1 MRCHRNIG
9 RIFGARPQVRA
20 RRITSR
26 ATLLADVRDRS
37 KRRAAVVEA
46 IENLL
51 RQGPLQD
58 AEEAAICAAA
68 LSRRKLWERGLSML
82 SEANFLA
89 GTKGLNA
96 AVKTCRSASQWELAI
111 WLAME
116 HKETKR
122 DGLTYSMVLSA
133 CGEGSVWALAL
144 RVWREARSAGL
155 GDGGHVA
162 SAAIAACGKGK
173 QWQQAVALLC
183 KTGQSDAAAFAA
195 AIDAC
200 RRAGQWQEA
209 LAVLESLRPLSDLSP
224 EAVGAAISA
233 LAHCSR
239 WMQALLLFHQEFL
252 QGPLREVDLGPQ
264 AASSGPSVRSFT
276 GALQACAQGSNW
288 QIALSLLEHMAARQL
303 APDKRCFDIALRAH
317 RQAQKGT
324 LSQCRRLLGRLVA

>member
-1 MRCHRNIG
+1 MRCHRNLC
-9 RIFGARPQVRA
+9 RIFGDRPQVRA
-20 RRITSR
+20 RRVTSR

-46 IENLL
+46 VENLI
-51 RQGPLQD
+51 RQGPLRD

-82 SEANFLA
+82 SEGNFLV

-96 AVKTCRSASQWELAI
+96 AVKACRSASQWELAI
-111 WLAME
+111 RLALSE
-116 HKETKR
+116 HPETER

-133 CGEGSVWALAL
+133 CGEGSVWELAL
-144 RVWREARSAGL
+144 RVWLEARSVGL
-155 GDGGHVA
+155 GDDGHVA

-173 QWQQAVALLC
+173 QWQQAVALLN
-183 KTGQSDAAAFAA
+183 TEQSDAAVFAA

-209 LAVLESLRPLSDLSP
+209 LAVLESLRPLSELSP
-224 EAVGAAISA
+224 EGVGAAVSA

-239 WMQALLLFHQEFL
+239 WMQALLLFHEEFL
-252 QGPLREVDLGPQ
+252 EGPLQEVDL
-264 AASSGPSVRSFT
+264 AAQLSTSGPSVRSFT

-303 APDKRCFDIALRAH
+303 APDKRCFDIALRD
-317 RQAQKGT
+317 
-324 LSQCRRLLGRLVA
+324 VAVFWAGWWHDINVVDQ

>member
-1 MRCHRNIG
+1 MRCHRNTG

-133 CGEGSVWALAL
+133 CGEGSVWELAL
-144 RVWREARSAGL
+144 RVWREAMALGQVGGL
-155 GDGGHVA
+155 GGGRPRRQRGHR
-162 SAAIAACGKGK
+162 SLRKGE
-173 QWQQAVALLC
+173 AVA
-183 KTGQSDAAAFAA
+183 TGR
-195 AIDAC
+195 C
-200 RRAGQWQEA
+200 T
-209 LAVLESLRPLSDLSP
+209 
-224 EAVGAAISA
+224 
-233 LAHCSR
+233 
-239 WMQALLLFHQEFL
+239 ALLH
-252 QGPLREVDLGPQ
+252 R
-264 AASSGPSVRSFT
+264 AVR
-276 GALQACAQGSNW
+276 C
-288 QIALSLLEHMAARQL
+288 
-303 APDKRCFDIALRAH
+303 
-317 RQAQKGT
+317 
-324 LSQCRRLLGRLVA
+324 GRLRSRDRCMSTGRAVAGSSCGA